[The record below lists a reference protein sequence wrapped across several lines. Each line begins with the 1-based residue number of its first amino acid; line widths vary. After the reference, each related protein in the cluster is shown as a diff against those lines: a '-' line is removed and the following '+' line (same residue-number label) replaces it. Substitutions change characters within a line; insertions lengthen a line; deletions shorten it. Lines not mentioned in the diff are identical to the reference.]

1 MNKDKKARLME
12 NKQIVERAE
21 LVQLLIDTIPEESST
36 RSGLAETPLRVSAM
50 YEELFCGYNQDPKQ
64 ILEDAM
70 FVDEG
75 KKNVVLVK
83 DIPFYSTCEHHMLPF
98 FGTVSIAYIPQDGR
112 IVGLSKL
119 TRLVDVFA
127 RRLQVQERIGQQI
140 MDTLKDVMNPFGV
153 AVIIKARHTCMESRG
168 VMKVGAETLTSTLDG
183 VFYLDEKARLEL
195 MQLLQV

>member
-1 MNKDKKARLME
+1 MNKEKKQRLMDDP
-12 NKQIVERAE
+12 IVGPRAD
-21 LVQLLIDTIPEESST
+21 LVYDLLRTIPTENRDRE
-36 RSGLAETPLRVSAM
+36 GLKETPLRVGAM
-50 YEELFCGYNQDPKQ
+50 YDELFSGYTQDPIE

-83 DIPFYSTCEHHMLPF
+83 DIPFYSMCEHHMMPF

-119 TRLVDVFA
+119 ARLVDVFA

-140 MDTLKDVMNPFGV
+140 MDTLKTVMNPFGA
-153 AVIIKARHTCMESRG
+153 AVIIKARHTCMEARG
-168 VMKVGAETLTSTLDG
+168 EIS
-183 VFYLDEKARLEL
+183 
-195 MQLLQV
+195 